1 MLNKHEK
8 RVRTYSHRPR
18 RKIRPGAVV
27 VVLAVIAAIL
37 GGSILVMNL
46 FKEKEPEITYETPID
61 LEIKSPS
68 TLSVPTELPDKF
80 FYDSGIDIPYPSD
93 GVKGIY
99 MSAYGYANA
108 ALHDAN
114 INLIKNSNLNAI
126 VLDVKDDWGTIT
138 MDFHS
143 DNPYII
149 ESTSAVLDATTTL
162 QELEDNQIYPIARV
176 VTFKDT
182 GFAKKHPEFAFRNP
196 DGSVWTNHGGEAF
209 LNPFMQEV
217 WDYTVDIAI
226 EAAKAGFKEIQFD
239 YIRFAE
245 GFSQFQ
251 PNLSYSMGR
260 YEGSTEPMEVLRVK
274 AINEFIEY
282 AKQRLKPYKAH
293 IGIDIFGYTATVP
306 EDSDIGQNFSQMA
319 ERGDVVSS
327 MIYPSH
333 WGPGY
338 FGLRAPDTQPYEVV
352 ANYIVQEK
360 EILAAVE
367 HPPITRPW
375 LQDFTAS
382 YLGSGWYIAYGP
394 EQVKAQ
400 VQALKDNGITE
411 FLLWNAA
418 NQYSPVT
425 EY

>member
-1 MLNKHEK
+1 MLSKNSYEK
-8 RVRTYSHRPR
+8 RRPTYRNR
-18 RKIRPGAVV
+18 RKLNLKNIALLLLS
-27 VVLAVIAAIL
+27 VVLIL
-37 GGSILVMNL
+37 GGTILAVNF
-46 FKEKEPEITYETPID
+46 FKEKEPVIDFETPIEIETTEVAQLSTP
-61 LEIKSPS
+61 LEYPS
-68 TLSVPTELPDKF
+68 KY

-99 MSAYGYANA
+99 MSAYGFANA
-108 ALHDAN
+108 T
-114 INLIKNSNLNAI
+114 IRERNLTQIANSNLNAI
-126 VLDVKDDWGTIT
+126 VLDVKDDWGTVT

-149 ESTSAVLDATTTL
+149 ESTNPVLEAQATL
-162 QELEDNQIYPIARV
+162 QTFEDQQIYPIARI

-182 GFAKKHPEFAFRNP
+182 GFAKKHPEFAFKKA
-196 DGSVWTNHGGEAF
+196 DGTVWTNHGGEAF

-217 WDYTVDIAI
+217 WDYTVDLAI

-245 GFSQFQ
+245 GFSRFQ
-251 PNLSYSMGR
+251 PNLTYSMGR
-260 YEGSTEPMEVLRVK
+260 YEGVDEPMEVLRVR

-282 AKQRLKPYKAH
+282 AKLRLKPYQVD

-306 EDSDIGQNFSQMA
+306 EDSDIGQNFKQMA

-352 ANYIVQEK
+352 KNYIVQEI
-360 EILAAVE
+360 EILNQVE

-382 YLGSGWYIAYGP
+382 YLGSGWYIKYGP
-394 EQVKAQ
+394 AEVKAQ
-400 VQALKDNGITE
+400 VDALKEVGITE

-418 NQYSPVT
+418 NYYSPVT
-425 EY
+425 DY

>member
-1 MLNKHEK
+1 MSRRNFERKVKGYPNRRRLNYKNLL
-8 RVRTYSHRPR
+8 TILIPLLL
-18 RKIRPGAVV
+18 IGT
-27 VVLAVIAAIL
+27 VIGFL
-37 GGSILVMNL
+37 LSNQ
-46 FKEKEPEITYETPID
+46 EEPVEEITYETPI
-61 LEIKSPS
+61 E
-68 TLSVPTELPDKF
+68 VELPAQTLYSFPDELPSKF
-80 FYDSGIDIPYPSD
+80 FYDSGIDIPYPTD
-93 GVKGIY
+93 GVRGIY
-99 MSAYGYANA
+99 MSAYGFAHEGLRTQN
-108 ALHDAN
+108 L
-114 INLIKNSNLNAI
+114 NLIDNSNLNAI

-143 DNPYII
+143 DNPLII
-149 ESTSAVLDATTTL
+149 ENTTPVLEAAQTL
-162 QELEDNQIYPIARV
+162 QLFEDKQIYPIARV

-182 GFAKKHPEFAFRNP
+182 GFAQKHPDLAFRRG

-217 WDYTVDIAI
+217 WDYTVAIAI

-245 GFSQFQ
+245 NFSAFQ

-260 YEGSTEPMEVLRVK
+260 YEGVNEPMEVLRVR

-282 AKQRLKPYKAH
+282 AKLKLKPYNVH

-306 EDSDIGQNFSQMA
+306 EDSDIGQNFAQMA

-338 FGLRAPDTQPYEVV
+338 FGLRAPDLEPYQVV
-352 ANYIVQEK
+352 DYYIK
-360 EILAAVE
+360 DEINILNGVT
-367 HPPITRPW
+367 HKPITRPW

-382 YLGSGWYIAYGP
+382 YLGAGWFIPYGP
-394 EQVKAQ
+394 NEVKAQ
-400 VQALKDNGITE
+400 VQALKDNGINE
-411 FLLWNAA
+411 FLLWNAG
-418 NQYSPVT
+418 NNYSSLT
-425 EY
+425 DY